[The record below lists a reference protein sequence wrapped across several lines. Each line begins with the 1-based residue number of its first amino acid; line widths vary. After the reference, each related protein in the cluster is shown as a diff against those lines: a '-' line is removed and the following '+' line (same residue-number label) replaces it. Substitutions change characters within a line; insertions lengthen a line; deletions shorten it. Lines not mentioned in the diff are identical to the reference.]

1 MYSLI
6 HHGKRSIEL
15 QKWCNSSVSVKL
27 VHNVFSAFS
36 NYFSSASTVSHK
48 DGRKGKTF
56 TVSYLVGT
64 LGLTTKLAE
73 SISRKVSFEK
83 KGNPDSVL
91 NLLNGY
97 GFTDSQR
104 FEASLKKVVD
114 KGFDPTSSK
123 FMQALHVVYR
133 SSDKT
138 IEEKVDVYKRLGF
151 AAGDVWEMFKKWP
164 FALKFSEKKITQT
177 FETLKRC
184 GLLENEVMS
193 LLKRNPQFIRISEE
207 NIVSSV
213 ETLTGL
219 GFSRDEFA
227 LMIKRYPQCIG
238 FSAETVK
245 KKTEFLVKKMKW
257 PLKSLVSHPQVFG
270 YSMEKRIVRRC
281 NVIEALMSK
290 GLLGDGSELTPM
302 SSVLACTDETF
313 LNRYVRKHDDK
324 ELVPELMAI
333 FTRVHKAGLEQ

>member
-1 MYSLI
+1 MLLTQDCSSSSRPITKETKTNNPNQLLSQPKNSEACAKCI
-6 HHGKRSIEL
+6 L
-15 QKWCNSSVSVKL
+15 QFLLLCFYCCCN
-27 VHNVFSAFS
+27 
-36 NYFSSASTVSHK
+36 VSHK

-56 TVSYLVGT
+56 TVSYLVDS

-73 SISRKVSFEK
+73 SISRKVSFEE
-83 KGNPDSVL
+83 KGNPDSVMGL
-91 NLLNGY
+91 FRSH
-97 GFTDSQR
+97 GFTDSQISDI
-104 FEASLKKVVD
+104 ASL
-114 KGFDPTSSK
+114 
-123 FMQALHVVYR
+123 
-133 SSDKT
+133 
-138 IEEKVDVYKRLGF
+138 
-151 AAGDVWEMFKKWP
+151 WEMFKKWP

-207 NIVSSV
+207 DIVNSV
-213 ETLTGL
+213 ETLIDL
-219 GFSRDEFA
+219 GFSRDKFA

-270 YSMEKRIVRRC
+270 YSMEKRIVPRC

-290 GLLGDGSELTPM
+290 GLLGDRSELTPM
-302 SSVLACTDETF
+302 SSVLGV
-313 LNRYVRKHDDK
+313 Y
-324 ELVPELMAI
+324 
-333 FTRVHKAGLEQ
+333 